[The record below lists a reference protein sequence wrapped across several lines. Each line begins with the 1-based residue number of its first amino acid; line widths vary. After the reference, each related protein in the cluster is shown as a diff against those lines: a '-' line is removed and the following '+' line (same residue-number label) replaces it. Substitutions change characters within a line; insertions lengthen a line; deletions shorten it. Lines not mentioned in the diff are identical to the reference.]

1 MFFLYFPFFLIF
13 CELKGHLV
21 YFVLKESLAF
31 ALAASPL
38 TSFKNNNFSD
48 NNISI
53 DNPESYCINFT

>member
-1 MFFLYFPFFLIF
+1 MFFLLIF

-21 YFVLKESLAF
+21 YFVLKESI
-31 ALAASPL
+31 ALLWPAALASPL
-38 TSFKNNNFSD
+38 TSFNNNISD